1 MLKMAGI
8 FRKGCAAVFI
18 GIDGGN
24 TKTSYVAAR
33 PDGHV
38 LAYLIGPGSNYQV
51 LGSEETGRRLFRG
64 YQALL
69 NSSEEKPRGVFI
81 GAAGAD
87 TDADRVVL
95 AELFARVFPGVP
107 RDFDNDGLVALKNG
121 VENHE
126 GLVVTWGTGNTNF
139 AIDRQGQIRRIGGL
153 IEPLGD
159 ALGSYAVAKVVTST
173 AARAQDGRDFPSVL
187 PRLLSEAFGVTRV
200 ADLIH
205 HPWDNDFVTCV
216 LKVLFQAAELG
227 DGRALQIVW
236 ECVQEVLRITDRFAV
251 ELFRDGRYFRLVLDG
266 AVFRGGYEVCLTM
279 IRLAVEARYNAEI
292 IIPSTP
298 PVAGALYLA
307 YEREGIPLT
316 AELLDKV
323 KRSFPEEAVPLEN

>member
-1 MLKMAGI
+1 MDI
-8 FRKGCAAVFI
+8 FPEGCAAVFI

-38 LAYLIGPGSNYQV
+38 LAYLIGPGTNYQV
-51 LGSEETGRRLFRG
+51 LGSEETGRRLLRG
-64 YQALL
+64 YRALL
-69 NSSEEKPRGVFI
+69 NCSAEQPRGVFI

-87 TDADRVVL
+87 TKTDRVVL
-95 AELFARVFPGVP
+95 SELFARVFPEVP
-107 RDFDNDGLVALKNG
+107 LAFDNDGLAALKNG

-139 AIDRQGQIRRIGGL
+139 AIDREGQIRRIGGL

-159 ALGSYAVAKVVTST
+159 ALGSYAVAKVVTS
-173 AARAQDGRDFPSVL
+173 AAVRAEDGRDFPSVL
-187 PRLLSEAFGVTRV
+187 PRLLSETFGVSRV
-200 ADLIH
+200 ADLINY
-205 HPWDNDFVTCV
+205 PWDNDFVTRV

-236 ECVQEVLRITDRFAV
+236 ECVQEVLRITDRFAA
-251 ELFRDGRYFRLVLDG
+251 ELFSDCRSFRLVLDG
-266 AVFRGGYEVCLTM
+266 AVFRGGYDVCLTM
-279 IRLAVEARYNAEI
+279 IKLAVEARYNAEI

-307 YEREGIPLT
+307 YERAGIPLT
-316 AELLDKV
+316 AELLDTV
-323 KRSFPEEAVPLEN
+323 KNSFPEEVLPLED